1 MNSGAKYGIIGAII
15 AIAIG
20 IVAIASMGTGDIVDD
35 SDMDVVDTPM
45 MDDMETVV
53 VGVILP
59 ATGDLSSHGQDN
71 KLGVEL
77 GVVDFNEMLME
88 TNAGWKMEIIIEDT
102 QTDPLIA
109 LEKIQSLNAKGIK
122 FILGPETSAETRN
135 VKSYVDSNNMII
147 ISPSSTAPA
156 LAIVDNIFRFVPDD
170 TIQGKVIAAIMEDN
184 GIEVMVPIYRGDVW
198 GDGLYESSARSFED
212 IGGIVSEGI
221 RYSPDV
227 QDFATEMSILSKQ
240 VDKEM
245 ESRDA
250 DKIAVM
256 TIGFD
261 ETVQLFN
268 AATSYDNL
276 GSILWVGSDGAAN
289 NGRIAE
295 DPIASGFAQDTNF
308 IAGQFAASDNEIF
321 EHVKDNLTAQIGVA
335 PNTYVYSSYDSVW
348 VLGLTIDEFGTD
360 VDTVKANLAA
370 IGADYT
376 GAIGNVILNEAG
388 DLATSDY
395 VLSEI
400 TDDGEWEIT
409 SRYSAA
415 TGEISSLVEE
425 EMEIVRVGVLLPA
438 TGDLSSHGQ
447 DNKLGVE
454 LGVVDFNEMLMETNA
469 GWKMEIIVED
479 TQTDPLIALEKAQS
493 LNAKGIKFILGPETS
508 AETRNVKS
516 YVDSNN
522 MIIISPS
529 STAPALA
536 IVDNIFRFVPD
547 DTIQGKV
554 IAAIMED
561 NGIEVMVPIYRG
573 DVWGDGLYES
583 SARSFEDIGG
593 IVSEGIRYS
602 PDVQDFATEMSI
614 LSKQVDKEMESRDAD
629 KIAVMTIGFD
639 ETVQLFNAAASY
651 DNLGSILWVGSD
663 GAANNGRIA
672 EDPIASGFAQDAN
685 FIAGQFAASD
695 NETFEHVRDS
705 LTAQIGVAP
714 NTYVYSSYD
723 SVWVLGLTIDEF
735 GTDVDTVKANLAAIG
750 ADYTGA
756 IGNVILNEAGDL
768 ATSDYVLAQ
777 INDDSEWEI
786 TSRYSADTGE
796 IISLVDEEM
805 SSSTVDVAPKEME
818 IVRVGVLLPATGDL
832 SSHGQDNKLGVEL
845 GVVDFNEML
854 METNAGWKMEIIV
867 EDTQTDPL
875 IALEKAQSLN
885 AKGIKFILGPETSAE
900 TRNVKSY
907 VDSNNMIIISPS
919 STAPALAIVDNIF
932 RFVPD
937 DTIQGKVIAAILEDN
952 GIEVMVPIY
961 RGDVWGD
968 GLYESS
974 ARSFEDI
981 GGIVSE
987 GIRYSPDV
995 QDFATEMSILSKQ
1008 VDKEMESRDAD
1019 KIAVMTIG
1027 FDETVQLFNAA
1038 ASYDNLGSILW
1049 VGSDGA
1055 ANNGRIAEDPIA
1067 SGFAQD
1073 ANFIA
1078 GQFAA
1083 SDNETFEHVRDS
1095 LAAQIGVAPNTYVYS
1110 SYDSVWV
1117 LGLTIDEFGTDVDTV
1132 KANLAAIG
1140 ADYTGAIG
1148 NVILNEAGDLATSDY
1163 VLAQI
1168 NDDSEWEITSR
1179 YSADTGEI
1187 ISLVDEE
1194 MSSSTVDVAPKEI
1207 EIVGV
1212 GVLLPATGDLASH
1225 GQDNK
1230 LGVELGV
1237 VDFNEMLMETNAGW
1251 QIKLI
1256 AEDTQTDPILA
1267 LEKAQSL
1274 NSKGVKFILGPETSA
1289 EIRNIKSYV
1298 DSNNMMVVSP
1308 SSTAPALA
1316 IADNI
1321 FRLVPDDSKQGKVVA
1336 ALLQDRGIK
1345 VVIPIHRGDVWGDG
1359 LHESSSRSFME
1370 LGGIVSEGIR
1380 YSPDVQDFAT
1390 ETNILSKR
1398 VAEYMETYEQDE
1410 IGILLISFDE
1420 AVQLI
1425 TAAASYDN
1433 LRAISW
1439 IGSDA
1444 SADSGRIAEDP
1455 ITSKFVQDTDFVAAQ
1470 FSASDNEIFEH
1481 VRTSLTEQIGSSP
1494 NNYVYSSYDSVW
1506 VLGLTIEKFGT
1517 DVDAVKA
1524 NFAAVGA
1531 DHTGA
1536 IGNVILNEAGDLAS
1550 ADYILWELLG
1560 DEWDITSRYSAD
1572 TGEITPL
1579 H

>member
-122 FILGPETSAETRN
+122 FVLGPETSAETRN

-321 EHVKDNLTAQIGVA
+321 EHVKNNLTAQIGVA

-370 IGADYT
+370 IGANYT

-415 TGEISSLVEE
+415 TGEIISLVDEEMSSTVDVAPE

-493 LNAKGIKFILGPETS
+493 LNAKGIKF
-508 AETRNVKS
+508 V
-516 YVDSNN
+516 
-522 MIIISPS
+522 
-529 STAPALA
+529 
-536 IVDNIFRFVPD
+536 
-547 DTIQGKV
+547 
-554 IAAIMED
+554 
-561 NGIEVMVPIYRG
+561 
-573 DVWGDGLYES
+573 
-583 SARSFEDIGG
+583 
-593 IVSEGIRYS
+593 
-602 PDVQDFATEMSI
+602 
-614 LSKQVDKEMESRDAD
+614 
-629 KIAVMTIGFD
+629 
-639 ETVQLFNAAASY
+639 
-651 DNLGSILWVGSD
+651 
-663 GAANNGRIA
+663 
-672 EDPIASGFAQDAN
+672 
-685 FIAGQFAASD
+685 
-695 NETFEHVRDS
+695 
-705 LTAQIGVAP
+705 
-714 NTYVYSSYD
+714 
-723 SVWVLGLTIDEF
+723 
-735 GTDVDTVKANLAAIG
+735 
-750 ADYTGA
+750 
-756 IGNVILNEAGDL
+756 
-768 ATSDYVLAQ
+768 
-777 INDDSEWEI
+777 
-786 TSRYSADTGE
+786 
-796 IISLVDEEM
+796 
-805 SSSTVDVAPKEME
+805 
-818 IVRVGVLLPATGDL
+818 
-832 SSHGQDNKLGVEL
+832 
-845 GVVDFNEML
+845 
-854 METNAGWKMEIIV
+854 
-867 EDTQTDPL
+867 
-875 IALEKAQSLN
+875 
-885 AKGIKFILGPETSAE
+885 LGPETSAE

-981 GGIVSE
+981 GGMVSE

-1140 ADYTGAIG
+1140 ANYTGAIG

-1194 MSSSTVDVAPKEI
+1194 MSSTVDVAPKEI

-1370 LGGIVSEGIR
+1370 LGGIVDEGIR

-1410 IGILLISFDE
+1410 VGILLISFDE

-1470 FSASDNEIFEH
+1470 FSASDNEVFEH

-1531 DHTGA
+1531 DYTGA